1 MNLKKSYS
9 EKNGYERI
17 VTDRNSPLAYAEF
30 DMLKLADGES
40 FSFEETGKEFAL
52 IVLYGSC
59 DVTGDNFCFEKIG
72 KRKSVFEGAG
82 EAVYIGKDT
91 PFTVKAV
98 GGDVKIAVCKAPAKE
113 YYAPQAVRTEDI
125 LTKPLGKGAYSRT
138 AAFNIA
144 ENVRANLLYIGEF
157 WVEDGKW
164 ASFPPHKHDV
174 ENMPEEGAL
183 DEIYYYEFDKP
194 SGFGVQMVYSK
205 EGDLN
210 EAYKVKTG
218 DAVEIP
224 KGYHPFSVAPG
235 YKNYC
240 LWIMAGPARGIFC
253 TTEEGQKWLL
263 GK

>member
-157 WVEDGKW
+157 WRTGNGRV
-164 ASFPPHKHDV
+164 FRR
-174 ENMPEEGAL
+174 
-183 DEIYYYEFDKP
+183 IYTMWKICQRKARSTKFIIMNSINPRD
-194 SGFGVQMVYSK
+194 SACRWS
-205 EGDLN
+205 
-210 EAYKVKTG
+210 
-218 DAVEIP
+218 IP
-224 KGYHPFSVAPG
+224 RKG
-235 YKNYC
+235 
-240 LWIMAGPARGIFC
+240 I
-253 TTEEGQKWLL
+253 
-263 GK
+263 